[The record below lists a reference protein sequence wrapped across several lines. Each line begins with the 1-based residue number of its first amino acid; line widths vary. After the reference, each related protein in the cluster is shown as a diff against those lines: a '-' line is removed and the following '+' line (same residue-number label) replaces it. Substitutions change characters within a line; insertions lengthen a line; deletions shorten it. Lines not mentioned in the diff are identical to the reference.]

1 MEKKQKRKGAWRKL
15 VPWGLGLGLLAFI
28 VWGLL
33 PKPIAVDAAE
43 AIRGP
48 LTVSVLEEGQTRIRN
63 RYVVSPPI
71 AGFLKRVPV
80 RAGDRIFEG
89 ETILASVVSMQ
100 SGFLDPRARAQAEAV
115 VNSAEAAQMQRDEE
129 INRAN
134 SELSLARKELARTA
148 QLKKTGAVSGREFD
162 AAESRVEVLVNQ
174 VESAKFGLKVAE
186 FELAQA
192 KAALVRADSP
202 DDGEPIL
209 VKAPVSGAVLNVFE
223 ESARAVTAGQPIM
236 EVGDPRDIEM
246 EIELLSSDAVNVR
259 PGADVS
265 VEQWGGAEP
274 LAGTITVVEP
284 GGYTKISALGVEEQR
299 VKVRADFVD
308 LPAGVLGDRYRVE
321 ARITTW
327 TDDDVLKV
335 PVGALFRRGNEW
347 MTFKISGDVARETP
361 VEIGHNDGIE
371 AEVLGGLA
379 AGERVILHPPDTVTD
394 GAKVQ
399 MR

>member
-1 MEKKQKRKGAWRKL
+1 M
-15 VPWGLGLGLLAFI
+15 PWAVSLAVVAFI

-33 PKPIAVDAAE
+33 PKPIPVDAAE
-43 AIRGP
+43 VARGP

-71 AGFLKRVPV
+71 SGYLKRVPV
-80 RAGDRIFEG
+80 RAGDKILEG
-89 ETILASVVSMQ
+89 ETLLASVVSMQ
-100 SGFLDPRARAQAEAV
+100 SSFLDPRARAQAEAV

-162 AAESRVEVLVNQ
+162 AAESRVEVLLNQ
-174 VESAKFGLKVAE
+174 LESAKFGLKVAE
-186 FELAQA
+186 FEFAQA

-209 VKAPVSGAVLNVFE
+209 VKAPVDGAVLNVFE
-223 ESARAVTAGQPIM
+223 ESARAVTAGMPIM
-236 EVGDPRDIEM
+236 EVGDPTDIEM
-246 EIELLSSDAVNVR
+246 EVELLSSDAVNVK
-259 PGADVS
+259 PGADVAI
-265 VEQWGGAEP
+265 EQWGGDAP
-274 LAGTITVVEP
+274 LAGKVTVVEP

-308 LPAGVLGDRYRVE
+308 LPPGVFGDRYRVE

-327 TDDDVLKV
+327 TSDDVLKV

-347 MTFKISGDVARETP
+347 MTFVIRGGVARETL

-371 AEVLGGLA
+371 AEVLGGL
-379 AGERVILHPPDTVTD
+379 GVGVPVILHPPDTVAD
-394 GAKVQ
+394 GARVEV
-399 MR
+399 R